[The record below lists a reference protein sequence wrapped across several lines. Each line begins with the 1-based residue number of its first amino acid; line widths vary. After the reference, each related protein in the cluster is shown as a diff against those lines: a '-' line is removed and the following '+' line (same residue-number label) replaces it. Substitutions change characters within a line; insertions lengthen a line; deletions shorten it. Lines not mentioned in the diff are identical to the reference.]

1 MDFNGKAQMVWV
13 HHKKHTHFS
22 GVMQGWFE
30 IKAWTLLNHV
40 ITPVEEK
47 TTEKLYSVAAADCQ
61 FEFWCGSVRSSAKR
75 CKAFW
80 GDAKFVILVVSKGKR
95 VTGSSV
101 KNIVKFQ
108 PQSLSPKN
116 EQQSLDFIKK
126 YLFWNSFKPESMYC
140 NTCYRLLEVW
150 WGAKSRRE
158 DGKLDWDVSREQG
171 D

>member
-1 MDFNGKAQMVWV
+1 M
-13 HHKKHTHFS
+13 
-22 GVMQGWFE
+22 
-30 IKAWTLLNHV
+30 
-40 ITPVEEK
+40 
-47 TTEKLYSVAAADCQ
+47 
-61 FEFWCGSVRSSAKR
+61 RSSAKR

-116 EQQSLDFIKK
+116 EEQSIDFIRK

-150 WGAKSRRE
+150 WGAKRRRE
-158 DGKLDWDVSREQG
+158 ASQEIVMENKFRHVQTRDNWVYYENGEFKIWNLVMKKQKQEMQK
-171 D
+171 